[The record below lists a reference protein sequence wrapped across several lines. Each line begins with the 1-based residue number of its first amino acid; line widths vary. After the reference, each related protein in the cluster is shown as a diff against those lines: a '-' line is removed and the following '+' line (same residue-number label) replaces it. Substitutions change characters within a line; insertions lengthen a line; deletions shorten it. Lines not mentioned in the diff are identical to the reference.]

1 MLDPWPSTAV
11 LLAARKRVSSV
22 VHRPSLL
29 QTMSSGRH
37 LGEDQRGFAGILD
50 TQSVKTISVGGI
62 RGYDGAKKLS
72 GRKRHLLVDTLS
84 MVLKARVHSSN
95 LQDRAAMPLVL
106 ESAQSFVR
114 VCPSR
119 ARRPRGPVHG
129 GSGEPRAPRWT

>member
-29 QTMSSGRH
+29 QTMASGRH

-114 VCPSR
+114 VCSSG